1 MTPTKIIYNNFD
13 FGNQP
18 TPFLSSQENFIKYGE
33 NFGSEE
39 FYTLNG
45 QLTGNNFNELRLEQ
59 LKLLSGF
66 SQDFGTFIVKDLQ
79 PNEKEVL
86 VRSGIKVESINF
98 PQNKYTKVL
107 DYNINFSA
115 YPTHYFNENY
125 GIINPSE
132 VWSFDEGDDGIMS
145 VSHSISAQGIETP
158 QLGSY
163 EKSSSFQNAVNYVKQ
178 RTGSTQNFIP
188 PHFIC
193 KSSDY
198 SLNLESVQE
207 TIDRI
212 GGIYSVTE
220 NYSSDL
226 YGNSGILRYSANINS
241 SVESSTEISIEGRVE
256 GNRNDLIS
264 ITRDRFL
271 SYDWFSV
278 ANDFLNKQLGSASIN
293 IEPLEKNIT
302 EDLFNNNINFS
313 YRFSDKESAEKV
325 KTNLTTTISSG
336 TSTVSV
342 SVNGSITS
350 SADKSIRSGII
361 QNAFDDLKIFD
372 IANGELNSF
381 FEGNPPKPL
390 NNRVIEESFSR
401 QSSSFQIDFSQTFD
415 DKDRPEEDFFKE
427 VQTSLTFTPSRIK
440 LSSSPLPDK
449 GGLYDTIDLET
460 KTRASLN
467 ISLNAVYETGISNS
481 MDDLIAVLKD
491 KSNKILTQYGRL
503 QSLNLESLSLN
514 TGSPESISLDSV
526 YTFESPNNLF
536 LAPSYSTI
544 NELKV

>member
-115 YPTHYFNENY
+115 YPTDYFNENY

-256 GNRNDLIS
+256 GNRNDPIS

-278 ANDFLNKQLGSASIN
+278 ANDFLNKQLGSGSIN

-427 VQTSLTFTPSRIK
+427 LQTSLTFTPSRIK